1 MTHFYPLGIG
11 YPHNHGGQQLLRSPT
26 WIFPRWSET
35 KSFLPRSSK
44 PELFESWERT
54 WKNMINQ
61 MPQNSTSH
69 LFFPCFWAEVQKSV
83 ISASLC
89 VMTTWLPGVKR
100 LWSMGFGDQSWW
112 VIRHQLS
119 LQFPKSV
126 ARLSFHLQR
135 LYLLFW
141 ADGFI
146 RFLSP
151 LHICTNDM
159 LLISANLLAIC
170 WPWWHLWQ
178 P

>member
-119 LQFPKSV
+119 LYSSQSQLLGYHFIYKGWPS
-126 ARLSFHLQR
+126 LLGWWFHKVPISLAHLHQR
-135 LYLLFW
+135 H
-141 ADGFI
+141 AAN
-146 RFLSP
+146 
-151 LHICTNDM
+151 IC
-159 LLISANLLAIC
+159 
-170 WPWWHLWQ
+170 
-178 P
+178 